1 MRYLYII
8 FVLLVAG
15 CAQKRGG
22 TRTCEAYC
30 SEMNRVC
37 AGFDYVGARSYY
49 YRCAKKDK
57 DS

>member
-1 MRYLYII
+1 M
-8 FVLLVAG
+8 VLAG
-15 CAQKRGG
+15 CAHKRGG

-37 AGFDYVGARSYY
+37 AGFDYGGVNYV
-49 YRCAKKDK
+49 YRCSKKDK